1 MTGRGTRQV
10 VTERAYFDW
19 NATAPLRPEA
29 REAMVAALGRTG
41 NASSVHG
48 EGRAARALIEKART
62 DVAALVGAEPAGVIF
77 TSGATEANMLAL
89 TPSLGDA
96 LFVSAV
102 EHPSVRAGG
111 RFGAFTELPV
121 TGEGVVDLGQAK
133 ALIAHA
139 KRPLVSLMLANN
151 ETGIIQPVREL
162 ADIVHRFGGL
172 LHVDAVQ
179 APGRMAVDMV
189 ALGADLL
196 TLSSHKLGG
205 PQGAGALIVRG
216 DIAVEPLIRGGG
228 QERNR
233 RAGTENVA
241 AIAGFGAASSS
252 TRSWESCAK
261 YLIKLRDCIEAAIRS
276 ATPRAVIVGADQP
289 RLPNTILVAIPGMSA
304 ETAIIAFDLAGIAL
318 SSGAACSSGKVS
330 ASHVLAAMGVPEGL
344 AKSALRISFGPET
357 TENEVESLLAAWRKL
372 VPSLSKC
379 RSTIADEAATTGAVS
394 ASAA

>member
-1 MTGRGTRQV
+1 M
-10 VTERAYFDW
+10 TERAYFDW

-48 EGRAARALIEKART
+48 EGRAARALIEKARAE
-62 DVAALVGAEPAGVIF
+62 VAALVGAEPAGVVF

-96 LFVSAV
+96 LFVSAI
-102 EHPSVRAGG
+102 EHPSVRSGG
-111 RFGAFTELPV
+111 RFGAVTELPV
-121 TGEGVVDLGQAK
+121 TGEGVVDLGKAE
-133 ALIAHA
+133 ALIARA
-139 KRPLVSLMLANN
+139 TRPLVSLMLANN
-151 ETGIIQPVREL
+151 ETGIVQPVREL
-162 ADIVHRFGGL
+162 ADMVHARGGL

-179 APGRMAVDMV
+179 APGRMAVDMA

-205 PQGAGALIVRG
+205 PQGAGALVVRG
-216 DIAVEPLIRGGG
+216 GLAVEPLIRGGG

-252 TRSWESCAK
+252 ARSFENDAK
-261 YLIKLRDCIEAAIRS
+261 HLKKLRDRIEIEMRS
-276 ATPRAVIVGADQP
+276 ATPQAVIFGAAHA
-289 RLPNTILVAIPGMSA
+289 RLPNTILVAVPGMSA
-304 ETAIIAFDLAGIAL
+304 ETAIIAFDLAGVAL

-330 ASHVLAAMGVPEGL
+330 ASHALAAMGVPESL
-344 AKSALRISFGPET
+344 AKSALRISFGVET
-357 TENEVESLLAAWRKL
+357 AENEVELLLNAWRKL
-372 VPSLSKC
+372 VPSLSKS
-379 RSTIADEAATTGAVS
+379 RSTIADEAASSGAVS

>member
-1 MTGRGTRQV
+1 MTRRGTRQV

-41 NASSVHG
+41 NPSSVHG
-48 EGRAARALIEKART
+48 EGRAARALIEQARAE
-62 DVAALVGAEPAGVIF
+62 VAALVGAEPAGVIF

-89 TPSLGDA
+89 SPSLGDA
-96 LFVSAV
+96 LFVSAI

-111 RFGAFTELPV
+111 RFGAVTELAV
-121 TGEGVVDLGQAK
+121 TGEGVVDLGK
-133 ALIAHA
+133 AEAQIAHA
-139 KRPLVSLMLANN
+139 RRPLVSLMLANN
-151 ETGIIQPVREL
+151 ETGIIQPVRQL
-162 ADIVHRFGGL
+162 ADIVHGSGGR

-179 APGRMAVDMV
+179 GAGRIAVDL
-189 ALGADLL
+189 ASLGADLL

-216 DIAVEPLIRGGG
+216 DIALEPLIRGGG

-241 AIAGFGAASSS
+241 SIVGFGAASSS
-252 TRSWESCAK
+252 ARTFENSTK
-261 YLIKLRDCIEAAIRS
+261 QLIRLRDRIESEIRS
-276 ATPRAVIVGADQP
+276 ATPQAVIFGAGQA
-289 RLPNTILVAIPGMSA
+289 RLPNTILVAVPGMSA

-330 ASHVLAAMGVPEGL
+330 ASHVLAAMGVPENL
-344 AKSALRISFGPET
+344 AKSAVRISFGPET
-357 TENEVESLLAAWRKL
+357 TENEVEPLLTAWRKL
-372 VPSLSKC
+372 VPSLSKS
-379 RSTIADEAATTGAVS
+379 RSTIADEAAMTGAVS